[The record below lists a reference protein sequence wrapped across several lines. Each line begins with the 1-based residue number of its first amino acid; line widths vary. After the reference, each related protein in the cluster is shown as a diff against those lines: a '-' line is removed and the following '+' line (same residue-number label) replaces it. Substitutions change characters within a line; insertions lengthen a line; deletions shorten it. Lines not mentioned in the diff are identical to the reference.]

1 MKTPSI
7 VVVVI
12 IIVLAGGWFLFTNE
26 AVAPTDETLG
36 EAPAITTLGDNTNEA
51 PVIETENDEEIASA
65 NQENKNA
72 NHATIHEVIY
82 TDSGFSPASVEIS
95 AGDSVTFTNNASR
108 TMWVASAMHPTHS
121 MYPEKS
127 SDNCL
132 GSSFDACKD
141 LSQGESWSFTFNS
154 VGSWKYHN
162 HMRAVDGGTVVVK

>member
-7 VVVVI
+7 VIVVI

-26 AVAPTDETLG
+26 AVAPTHETLG
-36 EAPAITTLGDNTNEA
+36 EAPAITTLWDDTNEV
-51 PVIETENDEEIASA
+51 PVIETERDEKVADT
-65 NQENKNA
+65 NQENKNT
-72 NHATIHEVIY
+72 NHATVHEVIY

-141 LSQGESWSFTFNS
+141 LSQGESW
-154 VGSWKYHN
+154 
-162 HMRAVDGGTVVVK
+162 